1 MKNAPARSTYKLIEN
16 ELDHYE
22 VLLVERNA
30 TGQEIEKA
38 YRHLSRLLE
47 PQLKAGVKN
56 AEEHFQLV
64 RRAYEVLSQVEA
76 RRSYDLESLE
86 GKGKAPKIS
95 PEKKTIST
103 LVNWF
108 HGGIW
113 RPRLIA
119 AALMAVGFAI
129 VSYFGDLVFESGRD
143 LTSSN
148 AVEMRSPAPMRKEE
162 SSTIPGEKEKA
173 ESLLASAEK
182 ILAFPSQPVN
192 ELHPPTAKAPDGMA
206 TESSRGSPRGD
217 APLNLL
223 ESQPKVDREILLSSA
238 PQPPEKPAEKLLQP
252 SMAREKAAEK
262 DQGLKDAGM
271 KKGLMQSKPS
281 GGARIAEG
289 RGTAPSSKTSDPT
302 AQALQASPG
311 APPSSEPGQQ
321 SKAASPPEPQE
332 KIAAFLDRYTRAY
345 ESRDLDALKPFFT
358 ADAEEN
364 GEPLL
369 KQLPSYRESFKKAK
383 KIKYNIQII
392 QARTTDEGI
401 EVSGR
406 FSLETSEPVRAK
418 KKFQGPI
425 RFFLTR
431 HQDDYRVRKLDYHT
445 ETTQEAK
452 AEPRPPV
459 SHAADGESSPVSGQ
473 DATAEVQSNVEPVKK
488 DVPNLRDVQAF
499 LNRYTRVY
507 EQRNLKALEGL
518 FEGDALENG
527 ESFAALRSVYHSNFQ
542 KAERLRYSVKVLSLT
557 PAAGDGADV
566 KGRFVLES
574 VQDDKTHTES
584 AGALHLVLNRHGE
597 TYRIRSLD
605 YHVESS
611 REWTDTGS

>member
-1 MKNAPARSTYKLIEN
+1 MNNAPARSTYKLIEN

-47 PQLKAGVKN
+47 PQLKAGVKS

-64 RRAYEVLSQVEA
+64 RRAYEVLSQVES
-76 RRSYDLESLE
+76 RSTYDLESLE

-95 PEKKTIST
+95 SEKRTAST
-103 LVNWF
+103 LANWF

-119 AALMAVGFAI
+119 AAFMAVGFAV
-129 VSYFGDLVFESGRD
+129 VSYFGDLLFEPGKG
-143 LTSSN
+143 SSSLN
-148 AVEMRSPAPMRKEE
+148 AVGAHSSAPMQLGAAAP
-162 SSTIPGEKEKA
+162 TPTGNEKPQ
-173 ESLLASAEK
+173 SLLASAEK
-182 ILAFPSQPVN
+182 ILAFPSPQME
-192 ELHPPTAKAPDGMA
+192 ELHPPTSKTPDRTA
-206 TESSRGSPRGD
+206 TEKPQGGARGD
-217 APLNLL
+217 APLDLL
-223 ESQPKVDREILLSSA
+223 ESHPKVDRELLQSSA
-238 PQPPEKPAEKLLQP
+238 PQSPEKPAEKPLQP
-252 SMAREKAAEK
+252 TMGREKAAEK

-271 KKGLMQSKPS
+271 KKGLIQSKPS
-281 GGARIAEG
+281 GNARIAEACG
-289 RGTAPSSKTSDPT
+289 IAAASKSSDPP
-302 AQALQASPG
+302 AAVLQAPPG
-311 APPSSEPGQQ
+311 APASSEAGQQ
-321 SKAASPPEPQE
+321 TKPALPPEPQE

-345 ESRDLDALKPFFT
+345 ESKDLDALKSFFT

-364 GEPLL
+364 GEPFLQ
-369 KQLPSYRESFKKAK
+369 QLPSYRESFKKAR
-383 KIKYNIQII
+383 KIKYDIQNIQS
-392 QARTTDEGI
+392 RTTDEGI

-406 FSLETSEPVRAK
+406 FSLETGDSGRGK
-418 KKFQGPI
+418 KGFQGPI

-431 HQDDYRVRKLDYHT
+431 YHDDYRVRKLDYHT

-459 SHAADGESSPVSGQ
+459 SRAARAESSQ
-473 DATAEVQSNVEPVKK
+473 AAREDTTAEVQSHVEPAQK
-488 DVPNLRDVQAF
+488 DVPNLREVQAF

-527 ESFAALRSVYHSNFQ
+527 ESFAALRSVYQSNFQ
-542 KAERLRYSVKVLSLT
+542 KAEKLRYSVKVLSLT
-557 PAAGDGADV
+557 PAAGESADV

-574 VQDDKTHTES
+574 VQEDKTHTES
-584 AGALHLVLNRHGE
+584 AGALHLVLTRHGE